1 MEELKGENLEQD
13 IKKLILVG
21 LDNAG
26 KTSILLSLK
35 GVKNLRKFASVNPTR
50 GSETAT
56 FIAFDAGYN
65 IIDLGGQEAYRNTH
79 LKNFKQHLIGTNKII
94 YVIDVQDE
102 ERYDMAIEYLISIIN
117 LINEHQATVDFSI
130 FLHKFDPDLAQSS
143 KNIIDSVINGL
154 VIKIK
159 AALPPNFAYTL
170 HKTSIYTVFE
180 KLPIK

>member
-1 MEELKGENLEQD
+1 MEELKGETQEQD

-65 IIDLGGQEAYRNTH
+65 IIDLGGQEAYRTTH

-94 YVIDVQDE
+94 YVIDVQDKD
-102 ERYDMAIEYLISIIN
+102 RYDMAIEYLINIIN
-117 LINEHQATVDFSI
+117 LIPLSHAIDFSI
-130 FLHKFDPDLAQSS
+130 FLHKFDPDIAQSN
-143 KNIIDSVINGL
+143 KNISDSVINGL
-154 VIKIK
+154 VAKIK
-159 AALPPNFAYTL
+159 AALPLKFPYTL

-180 KLPIK
+180 KLKIE

>member
-1 MEELKGENLEQD
+1 MEKLKGKNLEKN

-35 GVKNLRKFASVNPTR
+35 GIKNLRKFASVNPTR
-50 GSETAT
+50 GSDTAT

-65 IIDLGGQEAYRNTH
+65 IIDLGGQEAYRNAH

-102 ERYDMAIEYLISIIN
+102 KRYDMAIEYLISIID
-117 LINEHQATVDFSI
+117 LIPESHAIDFSI
-130 FLHKFDPDLAQSS
+130 FLHKFDPDLAQSNEKIS
-143 KNIIDSVINGL
+143 DSVINEL
-154 VIKIK
+154 VAKIK
-159 AALPPNFAYTL
+159 AALPSKFPYTL

-180 KLPIK
+180 KLTIE